1 MKKKTSAAIIIAA
14 ISTSFLPVAS
24 QAATYTLDE
33 IIVEGDRDHEITQQL
48 SGGYENKSGS
58 VGILGTKDIMETPFQ
73 QNNIS
78 QKSISTFAANP
89 SEQSTSV
96 LVNVPAVRTAGNTL
110 YNDFSIRG
118 QNANAYQFRI
128 NGIPGLL
135 TQTNIPMN
143 MIESVDVISG
153 PGLGVT
159 GVQAK
164 ESAGG
169 VINLITKRAGAK
181 DIMDY
186 TTFFSGRSTW
196 GNMIDISRRFADNAW
211 GIRINTAY
219 INGDTAIRDEKET
232 QKNFSI
238 NIDHQTDHSFTNIF
252 LGYRDTHTE
261 RAERYYDFS
270 SNALTGIP
278 SAPDS
283 SNNYAFKGQQLGMR
297 TWMAAVNHVQ
307 SLDDTFKVFIN
318 AGYAYNNGYDYRVD
332 ASSRVN
338 VINDAGDFTRSMV
351 NEPFAIRN
359 KYIQIGANKIFNTG
373 AVKNDLV
380 VSFDKDWYEA
390 RWGASPAIKGTV
402 TGNLYTGQVGY
413 DFMTEKGTRAQYSGD
428 TQFFGWTIADT
439 LSYRKW
445 DVTLGA
451 HKHTARVYSASSKT
465 KTVTDA
471 VSPLFAIVY
480 KPSRNWSVFGSH
492 SESFDQ
498 GTIVGNAYA
507 NKGDILDPAK
517 TKSNELGIKY
527 TNGNIITELSYFDT
541 KQDSKLE
548 SEFNGNTYLRMNG
561 ETRYRGIQ
569 LSLSGKIS
577 QNGHYQAALCI

>member
-33 IIVEGDRDHEITQQL
+33 IIVEGDRDHEIAQQL
-48 SGGYENKSGS
+48 PGGYENKSGS

-232 QKNFSI
+232 QKNFPSI
-238 NIDHQTDHSFTNIF
+238 LI
-252 LGYRDTHTE
+252 
-261 RAERYYDFS
+261 
-270 SNALTGIP
+270 
-278 SAPDS
+278 
-283 SNNYAFKGQQLGMR
+283 
-297 TWMAAVNHVQ
+297 
-307 SLDDTFKVFIN
+307 
-318 AGYAYNNGYDYRVD
+318 
-332 ASSRVN
+332 
-338 VINDAGDFTRSMV
+338 
-351 NEPFAIRN
+351 
-359 KYIQIGANKIFNTG
+359 
-373 AVKNDLV
+373 
-380 VSFDKDWYEA
+380 
-390 RWGASPAIKGTV
+390 
-402 TGNLYTGQVGY
+402 
-413 DFMTEKGTRAQYSGD
+413 
-428 TQFFGWTIADT
+428 
-439 LSYRKW
+439 
-445 DVTLGA
+445 
-451 HKHTARVYSASSKT
+451 
-465 KTVTDA
+465 
-471 VSPLFAIVY
+471 
-480 KPSRNWSVFGSH
+480 
-492 SESFDQ
+492 
-498 GTIVGNAYA
+498 
-507 NKGDILDPAK
+507 
-517 TKSNELGIKY
+517 
-527 TNGNIITELSYFDT
+527 T
-541 KQDSKLE
+541 KQITALPI
-548 SEFNGNTYLRMNG
+548 F
-561 ETRYRGIQ
+561 
-569 LSLSGKIS
+569 SLVIEIPIRKEPNDTTIS
-577 QNGHYQAALCI
+577 PPTH

>member
-48 SGGYENKSGS
+48 PGGYENKSGS

-96 LVNVPAVRTAGNTL
+96 LVNVPSVRTAGNTL

-428 TQFFGWTIADT
+428 TQFYGWTIADT
-439 LSYRKW
+439 LSYRK
-445 DVTLGA
+445 
-451 HKHTARVYSASSKT
+451 
-465 KTVTDA
+465 
-471 VSPLFAIVY
+471 
-480 KPSRNWSVFGSH
+480 
-492 SESFDQ
+492 
-498 GTIVGNAYA
+498 
-507 NKGDILDPAK
+507 
-517 TKSNELGIKY
+517 
-527 TNGNIITELSYFDT
+527 
-541 KQDSKLE
+541 
-548 SEFNGNTYLRMNG
+548 
-561 ETRYRGIQ
+561 
-569 LSLSGKIS
+569 
-577 QNGHYQAALCI
+577 